1 MSAEWIKEHCLSL
14 KGAVE
19 EVQWETSL
27 LYKVGGK
34 MFVIA
39 SMLQTSQLLLSLKA
53 DPEAFAELTER
64 EGIIPAPYLA
74 RNKWIAIERTAKIKP
89 AEVRELINRSYS
101 LVAAKLPRKV
111 KNELGLES

>member
-1 MSAEWIKEHCLSL
+1 MSVEWIKEYCLSL
-14 KGAVE
+14 KGATE

-34 MFVIA
+34 MFVIT

-53 DPEAFAELTER
+53 DPETFAELTER

-74 RNKWIAIERTAKIKP
+74 RNKWIAIERTARIKP
-89 AEVRELINRSYS
+89 AEVKELIKNSYE
-101 LVAAKLPRKV
+101 LVAAKLPKKV
-111 KNELGLES
+111 KKDLGLEF

>member
-1 MSAEWIKEHCLSL
+1 LNADWIKEHCLSL
-14 KGAVE
+14 KGATE

-34 MFVIA
+34 MFVIT
-39 SMLQTSQLLLSLKA
+39 SMLQTSPILLSLKA

-64 EGIIPAPYLA
+64 ERIIPAPYLA
-74 RNKWIAIERTAKIKP
+74 RNKWIAIERSARIKP
-89 AEVRELINRSYS
+89 AEVKELIERSYS

-111 KNELGLES
+111 KIELGLQV

>member
-1 MSAEWIKEHCLSL
+1 MSSEWIKDHCLSL
-14 KGAVE
+14 KGATE

-34 MFVIA
+34 MFVIT
-39 SMLQTSQLLLSLKA
+39 SMLQTSPLMLSLKA

-74 RNKWIAIERTAKIKP
+74 RNKWIAIEKSARIKP
-89 AEVRELINRSYS
+89 AEVKELIERSYS

-111 KNELGLES
+111 KKELGISD